1 MKGLLFLLLALIS
14 AVACCFY
21 AYTGVAEWNR
31 GTEAADTLK
40 AAYTG
45 ETKGQKV
52 AQEMYRTG
60 FMYRTTHYRAT
71 FVYEVDGKTYQAKTD
86 TSIEPWDEEEVH
98 YDIANPA
105 QAYVGQYPPIES
117 NSSDY
122 FGPAVVALV
131 IAIVFGVGALGFF

>member
-1 MKGLLFLLLALIS
+1 MKGLLFLLVALIS

-52 AQEMYRTG
+52 VRSLLT
-60 FMYRTTHYRAT
+60 
-71 FVYEVDGKTYQAKTD
+71 
-86 TSIEPWDEEEVH
+86 
-98 YDIANPA
+98 
-105 QAYVGQYPPIES
+105 VG
-117 NSSDY
+117 
-122 FGPAVVALV
+122 
-131 IAIVFGVGALGFF
+131 